1 MKLEGKGIVKNMTLY
16 NPKDYPPSYFL
27 HMKGNIDSILEIK
40 KSSITL
46 ITLMKA
52 QSEPQH

>member
-1 MKLEGKGIVKNMTLY
+1 MKLEGKGIMKNMTLY
-16 NPKDYPPSYFL
+16 NLKDYHPNYFL
-27 HMKGNIDSILEIK
+27 HMKGNIALYWKK